1 MNTANLRA
9 ASLLGRRRLDALL
22 HGCVRAFACITL
34 LVLLAVTLWLPA
46 SSLAASFAEPGELGV
61 SSAAQ
66 ANKAG
71 YPENDSSPVG
81 LVQRAVGVYS
91 VNNNN
96 YHYCIT
102 PGAEFGEWCRL
113 VQWTASSPFH
123 SRTGAICLD
132 RIRHRGEG
140 MPHSSGILSPANRRG
155 DLVSQHRKAD
165 ASYLELPNGGISISS
180 DYRAGLK
187 IPNHLHRLNFGLQT

>member
-1 MNTANLRA
+1 MMGTANIRVDG
-9 ASLLGRRRLDALL
+9 LLA
-22 HGCVRAFACITL
+22 GCVRASVCIAF

-46 SSLAASFAEPGELGV
+46 SSLAASFAGPGELGV
-61 SSAAQ
+61 SSADQ

-81 LVQRAVGVYS
+81 LVQGAVGVYS

-132 RIRHRGEG
+132 RISHQGEG
-140 MPHSSGILSPANRRG
+140 MPHSLGILSLTNRRG
-155 DLVSQHRKAD
+155 DLVSQHRKDD
-165 ASYLELPNGGISISS
+165 ASCLELPNGGISTSS
-180 DYRAGLK
+180 GYRAGLK
-187 IPNHLHRLNFGLQT
+187 ISNHLHRLNFGLQA

>member
-1 MNTANLRA
+1 MGMANIRVDC
-9 ASLLGRRRLDALL
+9 LLA
-22 HGCVRAFACITL
+22 GCVRASVCIAF
-34 LVLLAVTLWLPA
+34 LVLLAITLWLPA

-61 SSAAQ
+61 SSADQ

-81 LVQRAVGVYS
+81 LVQGAVGVYS

-132 RIRHRGEG
+132 RISYRGEE
-140 MPHSSGILSPANRRG
+140 MPGVPGILSPAHRLG
-155 DLVSQHRKAD
+155 DLLSERRNDDVPR
-165 ASYLELPNGGISISS
+165 LEFRISPDFRGELSVL
-180 DYRAGLK
+180 DRGYGLT
-187 IPNHLHRLNFGLQT
+187 FGLQI

>member
-1 MNTANLRA
+1 MMGMANIRVDC
-9 ASLLGRRRLDALL
+9 LLA
-22 HGCVRAFACITL
+22 GCVRASSCDAL

-46 SSLAASFAEPGELGV
+46 SSLAASFAEPGKLGV
-61 SSAAQ
+61 SSADQ
-66 ANKAG
+66 ADQVG

-81 LVQRAVGVYS
+81 LVQRAAGVCS

-132 RIRHRGEG
+132 RISHRGEG

-155 DLVSQHRKAD
+155 ELVSQHRKAD
-165 ASYLELPNGGISISS
+165 ASYLDLPNGGISTSS

-187 IPNHLHRLNFGLQT
+187 IPNHLYRLNFGLQI